1 MSRTALFAALG
12 LALSVFVCHK
22 QVLAAPIV
30 AAFPLKQELTILL
43 PTGEPHTFKVADGFF
58 ARSVPLPGDY
68 FVVYDDGYQSHSPK
82 AAFEEGYHAASEG
95 ASILMGP
102 QNPTGWKLEELLP
115 QIAREIEAKTLKI
128 ADDPR
133 TVARLVAE
141 NNGMIVW
148 HLEEAEALQRTSYVA
163 LDSMGPNEGPLGK
176 PRIGVGSNP
185 A

>member
-82 AAFEEGYHAASEG
+82 AAFEAGYHAAPAETPHGTDRMMQFFGYAHLPEHLQAHSKPFHDLAQTIVDTLPPNAERTT
-95 ASILMGP
+95 ALR
-102 QNPTGWKLEELLP
+102 KLL
-115 QIAREIEAKTLKI
+115 EAKDC
-128 ADDPR
+128 AVR
-133 TVARLVAE
+133 ARLYKE
-141 NNGMIVW
+141 P
-148 HLEEAEALQRTSYVA
+148 ERTA
-163 LDSMGPNEGPLGK
+163 
-176 PRIGVGSNP
+176 
-185 A
+185 